1 MNLAVGIFYLS
12 AALMGGDEIYKC
24 DNNVMTNRPAGQ
36 SGCVNMRTKESYVSE
51 TSKKIESVPQQTSSP
66 IRRLDKRNWY
76 GGGTLH
82 KATVGQWKLGTPD
95 NRLATASDFAA
106 AILKGQFKSMD
117 NLKDRATELE
127 MCITGAVEDV
137 AMDGNPVGDIAA
149 ACAVLM
155 DWKSK
160 ER

>member
-1 MNLAVGIFYLS
+1 M
-12 AALMGGDEIYKC
+12 
-24 DNNVMTNRPAGQ
+24 
-36 SGCVNMRTKESYVSE
+36 
-51 TSKKIESVPQQTSSP
+51 
-66 IRRLDKRNWY
+66 
-76 GGGTLH
+76 H